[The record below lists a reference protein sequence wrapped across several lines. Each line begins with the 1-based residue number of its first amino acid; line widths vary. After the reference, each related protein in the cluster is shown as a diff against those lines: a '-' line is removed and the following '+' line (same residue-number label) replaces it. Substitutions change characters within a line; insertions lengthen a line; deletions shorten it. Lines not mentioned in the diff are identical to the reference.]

1 MAGPEFDKSDPRLAL
16 IESKLRSYP
25 DFPKKGILFYDL
37 FSVLGDAEG
46 LAAVVSVIKD
56 VAASYRGKVD
66 VVVGLDARGF
76 LYAPIMAAE
85 LGVPFVPIRKKGKL
99 PGDCAETSFDLE
111 YGSATFAIQRDAV
124 AEGQRILIVD
134 DLLATGGT
142 LKAACDLVLG
152 LKASIAGS
160 FVMIELNIGGREKVS
175 GLTELRSL
183 FKYQ

>member
-1 MAGPEFDKSDPRLAL
+1 MSGPEYDKSDARLAL
-16 IESKLRSYP
+16 IEAKLKSYP

-46 LAAVVSVIKD
+46 LAAVVAVIKD
-56 VAASYRGKVD
+56 IAASYRGKVD

-99 PGDCAETSFDLE
+99 PGACAEASFDLE
-111 YGSATFAIQRDAV
+111 YGSATFAIQKEAAV
-124 AEGQRILIVD
+124 AEGKRVLIVD

-142 LKAACDLVLG
+142 LKVVINHLFDLYLFDLVNAFL
-152 LKASIAGS
+152 LHFLHFS
-160 FVMIELNIGGREKVS
+160 GR
-175 GLTELRSL
+175 L
-183 FKYQ
+183 